1 MHSLMWLHCT
11 WRLLDL
17 SDDLSDVSG
26 VKHVFK
32 TGPDRLNDG
41 GLAIGDFF
49 FYLSLHPP
57 LKVCLF
63 NFKIS
68 ESLIRSHGSSSAH
81 AQKSVKQLLC
91 SRALFKCSVEQSH
104 SGWIQHRPCWKGL
117 LPTFSHRQ
125 TKLVSLVPDPCQ
137 RRHTIPGRLPER
149 KFENTIWAE
158 QRWIKQVLLSPFKS
172 IEFVV

>member
-1 MHSLMWLHCT
+1 MMGFGI
-11 WRLLDL
+11 WRPLC
-17 SDDLSDVSG
+17 
-26 VKHVFK
+26 
-32 TGPDRLNDG
+32 
-41 GLAIGDFF
+41 
-49 FYLSLHPP
+49 LSLHPP

-63 NFKIS
+63 NFKLS
-68 ESLIRSHGSSSAH
+68 EYLIMSHGSSSAH
-81 AQKSVKQLLC
+81 AQKSAKLLLC
-91 SRALFKCSVEQSH
+91 NWALFKCSVEQSH

-158 QRWIKQVLLSPFKS
+158 QRWIKQVLLSPVKS
-172 IEFVV
+172 IEFVSSFMKGNIVFKSGRPHEMSTQSKKQNKTTCHIIH